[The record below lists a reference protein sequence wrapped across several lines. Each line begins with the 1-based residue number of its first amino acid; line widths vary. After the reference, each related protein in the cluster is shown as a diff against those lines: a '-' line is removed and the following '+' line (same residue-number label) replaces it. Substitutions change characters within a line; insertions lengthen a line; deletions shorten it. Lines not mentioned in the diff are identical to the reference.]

1 MSTASPDS
9 SNNLTKDDLTSAFK
23 ALGISGGLPDSN
35 HPTTPERLPVP
46 KKEGGFIG
54 GFYFSKELPPSYGC
68 HTADRRPDCY
78 APEPYTQPAFF
89 TMPIPVVHPQSPTTN
104 HAQRPPLRVD
114 ASSEPESF
122 ISQAHTRSTGDI
134 PLTST
139 SSILSTSAT
148 PPRNRASSAPPS
160 TPTPSKG
167 NTVRC
172 SAITRATG
180 QRCKKRCT
188 PLFALFASH
197 PDVDEEPVMFCGQ
210 HKKIQLKNL
219 GFYSRKVAGHYI
231 DFTDWIPDYLEQDT
245 QLALRVEMEKGSSNN
260 DTSGYIYTYEIRD
273 PTSLD
278 KVQFK
283 VGRTVNLVKR
293 LDQWEKQCS
302 SKEQILRGWWPGILT
317 DDHGIQDLAVHGSM
331 MKGCTQ
337 AGEQG
342 PLIHR
347 LERLVHLELAD
358 LAVNA
363 PYLKSDF
370 LKTKDRDTNSAP
382 TTPTKKRSTSSAAKL
397 KILQIKPCSG
407 GKIHKEIFPI
417 TRAKTGHYKDKE
429 WELIVKP
436 VIERWGE
443 FVRKFV

>member
-1 MSTASPDS
+1 M
-9 SNNLTKDDLTSAFK
+9 
-23 ALGISGGLPDSN
+23 
-35 HPTTPERLPVP
+35 
-46 KKEGGFIG
+46 
-54 GFYFSKELPPSYGC
+54 
-68 HTADRRPDCY
+68 
-78 APEPYTQPAFF
+78 
-89 TMPIPVVHPQSPTTN
+89 
-104 HAQRPPLRVD
+104 
-114 ASSEPESF
+114 
-122 ISQAHTRSTGDI
+122 
-134 PLTST
+134 
-139 SSILSTSAT
+139 
-148 PPRNRASSAPPS
+148 
-160 TPTPSKG
+160 
-167 NTVRC
+167 
-172 SAITRATG
+172 
-180 QRCKKRCT
+180 
-188 PLFALFASH
+188 FALFASH

-331 MKGCTQ
+331 MKGCTR

-363 PYLKSDF
+363 PYLESDF
-370 LKTKDRDTNSAP
+370 LKTKDRDTNDVSA
-382 TTPTKKRSTSSAAKL
+382 TPTKKPTASLSARRRSQT
-397 KILQIKPCSG
+397 QPCSDCNVR
-407 GKIHKEIFPI
+407 HKEIFAM
-417 TRAKTGHYKDKE
+417 TRVQEGPYKGKE
-429 WELIVKP
+429 WELLVKP
-436 VIERWGE
+436 VIEKWGT
-443 FVRKFV
+443 FVSTFVV